1 VGAKFIVDRRC
12 PVKTSLTLTGLI
24 EGIKQKGLL
33 RRIHELAAGGTLP
46 QWHEDARLE
55 MVLPA
60 DMGLPGEITIKD
72 LQRQTAGL
80 LQHRVTC
87 RQCPSSL
94 NGHVGGCIAYV
105 PYPLSEGLE
114 YLLWTTAVQA
124 MAGELPD
131 ALLLPAQS
139 FALLAMQVRETPFAD
154 GMKARGDLLSQ
165 KPRLWQRG
173 PVWKR
178 ERLSSA
184 QVLELFFKNGV
195 IAGEDLRVQ
204 AGFLEAALAVA
215 RALEK
220 AVRDDEQRQ
229 ALAEDTQPYV
239 TVHDLMLI
247 ALDQGLGVYIWP

>member
-33 RRIHELAAGGTLP
+33 RRVADLAASGSLP
-46 QWHEDARLE
+46 EGHQNLRLQ

-60 DMGLPGEITIKD
+60 ETGLPGEMTIRQ
-72 LQRQTAGL
+72 LQEQAAL
-80 LQHRVTC
+80 LMQHRITC

-114 YLLWTTAVQA
+114 YLLWFTAVRA
-124 MAGELPD
+124 VEGDLPD
-131 ALLLPAQS
+131 SLLLPAQS
-139 FALLAMQVRETPFAD
+139 FALQAMQLRQTPFAE
-154 GMKARGDLLSQ
+154 GMKARGDLLSA
-165 KPRLWQRG
+165 KPRVWQRG

-178 ERLSSA
+178 ERLLSS
-184 QVLELFFKNGV
+184 QVLDLFFRNGV
-195 IAGEDLRVQ
+195 VAGEELRVQ

-215 RALEK
+215 RAMAD
-220 AVRDDEQRQ
+220 AVKDEEQRI
-229 ALAEDTQPYV
+229 ALHEDTEPYA
-239 TVHDLMLI
+239 TVLDLMST
-247 ALDQGLGVYIWP
+247 AMEQGLGVYIWP